1 MSVTC
6 FLGQVGGYHGDRPH
20 THTFPAHGIIDYVK
34 YRIRNTIDMDR
45 KRLSNYYVT
54 SALRFSAYLSV
65 IWCSCKKKTM
75 VAMCSEKVKTVLAGA
90 LKCEDFALERP
101 RIVNAKSL
109 ATELLHRI
117 ESSDEIK
124 AKFDVFSK
132 RLMELLETTYTSDR
146 RLKHSTKRKR
156 MWTAYHLLKGK
167 QLPPLW
173 SSFIH
178 QDAGLQNDDIGES
191 QLACLPSSSTFFF

>member
-1 MSVTC
+1 
-6 FLGQVGGYHGDRPH
+6 
-20 THTFPAHGIIDYVK
+20 
-34 YRIRNTIDMDR
+34 
-45 KRLSNYYVT
+45 
-54 SALRFSAYLSV
+54 
-65 IWCSCKKKTM
+65 M
-75 VAMCSEKVKTVLAGA
+75 VAMCSEKVKTVLAEA

-124 AKFDVFSK
+124 AKFNK

-156 MWTAYHLLKGK
+156 MWTAYHLLNGK
-167 QLPPLW
+167 QL
-173 SSFIH
+173 
-178 QDAGLQNDDIGES
+178 E
-191 QLACLPSSSTFFF
+191 

>member
-1 MSVTC
+1 M
-6 FLGQVGGYHGDRPH
+6 
-20 THTFPAHGIIDYVK
+20 K
-34 YRIRNTIDMDR
+34 YRNTIDMDR

-75 VAMCSEKVKTVLAGA
+75 CSEKVKTVLARA

-191 QLACLPSSSTFFF
+191 QLACLPSSSTFFFRVACSACEPQAV